1 VPTKKEKQ
9 PLSVT
14 HPELAKEA
22 DGWDPLLVTAGSNKK
37 VSWRC
42 KRNHSWL
49 TTPNSRSSKKLG
61 CPFCSGKRISVGE
74 NDLFTTHPQI
84 AAQANGFDP
93 KTVSAGS
100 NKRFEWRCSEGHSW
114 KAPVYRRTGSQKS
127 GCPVCSNLQLLEG
140 FNDLQT
146 AYPDIAL
153 EAYLWDPTK
162 VGYSSKEKREWKCK
176 KGHVWL
182 GSINSRTKANRQCP
196 NCADRKVTIG
206 TTDLL
211 TTYPHI
217 AAEAF
222 GWDPRNLI
230 YKSHK
235 IMTWKCPQDHI
246 YQASISKRT
255 LRNHGCNICAN
266 KKIVAGINDLATTH
280 PEIAKEANG
289 WDPTQVNAGRGS
301 KLKSEKRSWRCSR
314 GHIFEAT
321 PASRT
326 NPKIMSGCPFCSG
339 NTNLS
344 GFNDLATTHPEIA
357 KEAYGWDPRKSRG
370 GHNKKHEWRCA
381 LGHIYKQTITARM
394 QGGGCLYCQNDLI
407 LKGFNDLMTLNPR
420 VALEADGWDPTNI
433 TDASQKVM
441 SWKCSEGHKWKTTVG
456 NRKAGKNCPTCANS
470 GFDPNQSGWLY
481 FLEHFQWGMLQIGI
495 TNFPNNRLSDHARRG
510 WEVIEIRGPMDGLIA
525 REWETSILRFL
536 KAQGADLSNSTIA
549 GKFDGF
555 SEAWSKS
562 TFEVKT
568 IKELM
573 RLTEEF
579 ESLQTD

>member
-1 VPTKKEKQ
+1 VPIKKEKL

-22 DGWDPLLVTAGSNKK
+22 DGWDPLLVTSGSNKK
-37 VSWRC
+37 VAWRC
-42 KRNHSWL
+42 TRNHSWV
-49 TTPNSRSSKKLG
+49 TSPNSRTGKKLG

-74 NDLFTTHPQI
+74 NDLLTTHPQI
-84 AAQANGFDP
+84 AAQASDFDP

-100 NKRFEWRCSEGHSW
+100 NKRFEWRCSLGHLW

-127 GCPVCSNLQLLEG
+127 GCPICSNLQLLEG
-140 FNDLQT
+140 FNDLKTSDPQ
-146 AYPDIAL
+146 IAL

-162 VGYSSKEKREWKCK
+162 VGRSSKEKKEWKCK
-176 KGHVWL
+176 NDHIWV
-182 GSINSRTKANRQCP
+182 GSVDSRTRTNRECP
-196 NCADRKVTIG
+196 FCADRKVLIG

-211 TTYPHI
+211 TTYPLI

-222 GWDPRNLI
+222 EWDPQTEI

-235 IMTWKCPQDHI
+235 IMAWKCPQGHI
-246 YQASISKRT
+246 YQAAIAKRA
-255 LRNHGCNICAN
+255 LRNHGCNVCAN
-266 KKIVAGINDLATTH
+266 KKIVAGINDLVTTH
-280 PEIAKEANG
+280 PEIAREAYG

-301 KLKSEKRSWRCSR
+301 KLKTEKRSWKCSE
-314 GHIFEAT
+314 GHIYEAT

-326 NPKIMSGCPFCSG
+326 NPKIMSACPFCSG

-357 KEAYGWDPRKSRG
+357 KEAYGWDPRQSRG

-381 LGHIYKQTITARM
+381 LGHIYKQTITVRM

-407 LKGFNDLMTLNPR
+407 LKGFNDLKTLNPR
-420 VALEADGWDPTNI
+420 VAMEADGWDPANI

-441 SWKCSEGHKWKTTVG
+441 PWKCSEGHKWKTTVG
-456 NRKAGKNCPTCANS
+456 NRKAGKNCPTCATS
-470 GFDPNQSGWLY
+470 GFDPYSHGYLY
-481 FLEHFQWGMLQIGI
+481 FLVHQNWEMYQIGI
-495 TNFPNNRLSDHARRG
+495 TNSPDDRLNRHRRIG
-510 WEVIEIRGPMDGLIA
+510 WEVLELRGPLDGQLA
-525 REWETSILRFL
+525 RELETAILRML
-536 KAQGADLSNSTIA
+536 KAKGADLSNPEIA
-549 GKFDGF
+549 GKFDGY

-562 TFEVKT
+562 TFEVDS

-579 ESLQTD
+579 EEE

>member
-22 DGWDPLLVTAGSNKK
+22 DGWDPGLVTSGSNKK
-37 VSWRC
+37 VGWRC
-42 KRNHSWL
+42 TRNHSWI
-49 TTPNSRSSKKLG
+49 TSPNSRTSKKLG

-74 NDLFTTHPQI
+74 NDLLTTHPDI
-84 AAQANGFDP
+84 AAQASGFDP

-100 NKRFEWRCSEGHSW
+100 NKRFEWRCSQGHLW

-127 GCPVCSNLQLLEG
+127 GCPVCSNLQLQEG
-140 FNDLQT
+140 FNDLQA
-146 AYPDIAL
+146 AYPDIAS

-176 KGHVWL
+176 KGHIWV
-182 GSINSRTKANRQCP
+182 GSINSRTKTNRQCP
-196 NCADRKVTIG
+196 NCADRKVSIG
-206 TTDLL
+206 TNDLL
-211 TTYPHI
+211 STYPHI

-222 GWDPRNLI
+222 GWDPKNLI
-230 YKSHK
+230 YKSYK
-235 IMTWKCPQDHI
+235 IMTWKCPKDHI
-246 YQASISKRT
+246 YEASISKRT
-255 LRNHGCNICAN
+255 QRNHGCNVCAN
-266 KKIVAGINDLATTH
+266 KKIVTGINDLATTH

-301 KLKSEKRSWRCSR
+301 KLKSEKRSWRCSQ

-357 KEAYGWDPRKSRG
+357 KEAYGWDPRESRG
-370 GHNKKHEWRCA
+370 DHNKKHEWRCT
-381 LGHIYKQTITARM
+381 LGHIYKQTITVRM

-420 VALEADGWDPTNI
+420 VAREADGWDPTNI

-441 SWKCSEGHKWKTTVG
+441 PWKCSEGHKWKTTVG
-456 NRKAGKNCPTCANS
+456 NRKAGKNCPTCATS

-481 FLEHFQWGMLQIGI
+481 FLEHTEWAMFQIGI
-495 TNFPNNRLSDHARRG
+495 TNFPDNRLDEHARRG
-510 WEVIEIRGPMDGLIA
+510 WEIIEIRGPMDGLVA

-536 KAQGADLSNSTIA
+536 KANGADLSNSKIA
-549 GKFDGF
+549 GKFDGY

-562 TFEVKT
+562 TFDVT
-568 IKELM
+568 SIMDLM

-579 ESLQTD
+579 EGDSL